1 MDTHAILEKVGN
13 GPPFLEVLSM
23 DKIQYPSQNE
33 DQFQHIVGSR
43 ESQTVLKTWL
53 KKILNFIIQSK
64 DTNATNN
71 FFLKNHENML
81 LSFKTE

>member
-43 ESQTVLKTWL
+43 ESQTVNMVKE
-53 KKILNFIIQSK
+53 NSQFHHSK
-64 DTNATNN
+64 
-71 FFLKNHENML
+71 
-81 LSFKTE
+81 